1 MKSKFVH
8 FVLAAILSV
17 SPAALAQTGGSQA
30 LPAAPGSPASDPPAL
45 ATAGATKIAA
55 INIEQAIFASNEGQ
69 RDMETLQ
76 KKFEPKSNDLKGK
89 NDEIEQLKKQ
99 LNTQGDKMNDDAKAN
114 LQRSIEQKQKALDRE
129 AQDARE
135 DFQNQQNEIGQ
146 RILQKM
152 APVILKYANEKG
164 LGVILDTSNPW
175 PQGPVVWA
183 EPVDITKTIVEA
195 YNAQSGVPAPAKP
208 SGTTGARP
216 PSGIGTKPAT
226 PAPTRPTTPTT
237 PPK

>member
-1 MKSKFVH
+1 MKLKFVH
-8 FVLAAILSV
+8 FVLGAIASLSV
-17 SPAALAQTGGSQA
+17 GALSQTGGSSQA
-30 LPAAPGSPASDPPAL
+30 LPAAPGSPADPPAL
-45 ATAGATKIAA
+45 AANASGTKIGA

-69 RDMETLQ
+69 RDMEGLQ

-89 NDEIEQLKKQ
+89 NDEIEALKKQ
-99 LNTQGDKMNDDAKAN
+99 LNTQGDKMNDDAKAG
-114 LQRSIEQKQKALDRE
+114 LQRQIEQKQKALDRE

-135 DFQNQQNEIGQ
+135 EFQNQQNEIGQ

-183 EPVDITKTIVEA
+183 EPVDITKAIVDA
-195 YNAQSGVPAPAKP
+195 YNVQSGVAAPAKP
-208 SGTTGARP
+208 ASTKP
-216 PSGIGTKPAT
+216 PAGVGTKPAA
-226 PAPTRPTTPTT
+226 PATVKPTNP